1 MSSNQNDRDSVWV
14 SRFLASRR
22 STRDFLPTPVPQ
34 EIINQILTDA
44 LTAPSWSNTRPFKIA
59 VATDEIRER
68 ISGEFLSRWNVL
80 SRIMRK
86 GLKNKLRLI
95 YSRYGLPTSNRMIV
109 KPYVPELRPRAQRV
123 GKELY
128 ELFGVKRGDRDAR
141 DKQWGKNY
149 SFFGAPVEMFI
160 YIHKSLHVFA
170 ASDAG
175 LMMENLMLS
184 AHGHGLGTC
193 AQGAVNI
200 WDDVVRKEFDIP
212 KDYRLLCGMAIG
224 YPSDSPV
231 NSFKAHRIG
240 ADEILFKHKKQK
252 LLGLNVMLA

>member
-1 MSSNQNDRDSVWV
+1 MSSDSNNRDAIWV
-14 SRFLASRR
+14 SNFLASRR
-22 STRDFLPTPVPQ
+22 STRDFLSTQVPQ
-34 EIINQILTDA
+34 EIIDQILTDA
-44 LTAPSWSNTRPFKIA
+44 LTAPSWSNTSPFKIA
-59 VATDEIRER
+59 VATGDVRDR
-68 ISGEFLSRWNVL
+68 ISGEFLSRWSVL

-95 YSRYGLPTSNRMIV
+95 YSRYGLPTSNRTIV
-109 KPYVPELRPRAQRV
+109 KPYVAELKPRAQRV

-160 YIHKSLHVFA
+160 YIHKSLHVYA

-200 WDDVVRKEFDIP
+200 WDDVVRKEFEIP

-240 ADEILFKHKKQK
+240 ADEILFKPKKQK
-252 LLGLNVMLA
+252 

>member
-1 MSSNQNDRDSVWV
+1 MSSNLNDRDSAWV
-14 SRFLASRR
+14 SQFLASRR
-22 STRDFLPTPVPQ
+22 STRDFLPTPIPQ
-34 EIINQILTDA
+34 EILDQILTDA
-44 LTAPSWSNTRPFKIA
+44 LAAPSWSNTRPFKIA
-59 VATDEIRER
+59 VATDEVRDR
-68 ISGEFLSRWNVL
+68 ISGEFLSRWSVL

-86 GLKNKLRLI
+86 GLKNKSRLI
-95 YSRYGLPTSNRMIV
+95 YSRYGLPTSNRSIV
-109 KPYVPELRPRAQRV
+109 KPYVAELRPRAQKV

-128 ELFGVKRGDRDAR
+128 ELFGVKRGDREAR

-160 YIHKSLHVFA
+160 YIHKSLHVYA

-200 WDDVVRKEFDIP
+200 WDDVVRREFDIS
-212 KDYRLLCGMAIG
+212 KDYRLLCGLAIG

-240 ADEILFKHKKQK
+240 ADEVLFKPKKQK
-252 LLGLNVMLA
+252 

>member
-1 MSSNQNDRDSVWV
+1 MSSEPKNRDAAWV
-14 SRFLASRR
+14 SNFIASRR
-22 STRDFLPTPVPQ
+22 STRDFLPAPVPQ
-34 EIINQILTDA
+34 EVIDQILTDA

-59 VATDEIRER
+59 VATGDVRDR
-68 ISGEFLSRWNVL
+68 ISVEFLSRWSVL

-86 GLKNKLRLI
+86 GLKNKVPLI
-95 YSRYGLPTSNRMIV
+95 YSRYGLPTSNRTIV
-109 KPYVPELRPRAQRV
+109 KPYVAELKPRAQRV

-160 YIHKSLHVFA
+160 YIHKSLHVYA

-231 NSFKAHRIG
+231 NSFRAHRIG
-240 ADEILFKHKKQK
+240 ADEVLLKPKKQQ
-252 LLGLNVMLA
+252 

>member
-1 MSSNQNDRDSVWV
+1 MSSDSINRDAAWV
-14 SRFLASRR
+14 SNFLASRR

-34 EIINQILTDA
+34 DIINQILTDA

-59 VATDEIRER
+59 VATGDVRDR
-68 ISGEFLSRWNVL
+68 ISCEFLSRWTVL

-95 YSRYGLPTSNRMIV
+95 YSRYGLPTSNRTIV
-109 KPYVPELRPRAQRV
+109 KPYVAELRPRAQRV

-160 YIHKSLHVFA
+160 YIHKSLHVYA

-200 WDDVVRKEFDIP
+200 WDDVVRREFDIS
-212 KDYRLLCGMAIG
+212 KDYRLLCGLAIG
-224 YPSDSPV
+224 YPSDSRV

-240 ADEILFKHKKQK
+240 PEEILFKLKKN
-252 LLGLNVMLA
+252 L

>member
-1 MSSNQNDRDSVWV
+1 MSSNSDERDAAWISN
-14 SRFLASRR
+14 FLASRR
-22 STRDFLPTPVPQ
+22 STRDFLPTQVPQ
-34 EIINQILTDA
+34 HIIDQILTDA

-59 VATDEIRER
+59 VATGDVRDR
-68 ISGEFLSRWNVL
+68 ISGEFLSRWSVL

-95 YSRYGLPTSNRMIV
+95 YSRYGLPTSNRTIV
-109 KPYVPELRPRAQRV
+109 KPYVAELRPRAQRV

-128 ELFGVKRGDRDAR
+128 ELFGVKRGDREAR
-141 DKQWGKNY
+141 DRQWGKNY

-160 YIHKSLHVFA
+160 YIHKSLHVYA

-200 WDDVVRKEFDIP
+200 WDDVVRNEFDIP

-240 ADEILFKHKKQK
+240 VDEVLLKPRKHK
-252 LLGLNVMLA
+252 

>member
-1 MSSNQNDRDSVWV
+1 MSSEPKNRDAAWV
-14 SRFLASRR
+14 SNFIASRR
-22 STRDFLPTPVPQ
+22 STRDFLPAPVPQ
-34 EIINQILTDA
+34 EVIDQILTDA

-59 VATDEIRER
+59 VATGDVRDR
-68 ISGEFLSRWNVL
+68 ISVEFLSRWSVL

-86 GLKNKLRLI
+86 GLKNKVPLI
-95 YSRYGLPTSNRMIV
+95 YSRYGLPTSNRTIV
-109 KPYVPELRPRAQRV
+109 KPYVAELKPRAQRV

-160 YIHKSLHVFA
+160 YIHKSLHVYA

-212 KDYRLLCGMAIG
+212 KNYRLLCGMAIG

-231 NSFKAHRIG
+231 NSFRAHRIG
-240 ADEILFKHKKQK
+240 ADEVLLKPKKQQ
-252 LLGLNVMLA
+252 